1 MNFRIQLFVGLDL
14 RGVKMVEEGVV
25 PGNGAAGVL
34 APRKGRGRPRL
45 ETATVVVSVRL
56 PAKTLARLERRARR
70 RERGY
75 AHLDCLSHD
84 VVFHAH
90 ARDGGSWCHGPYVG
104 AGGYAIARS

>member
-1 MNFRIQLFVGLDL
+1 
-14 RGVKMVEEGVV
+14 MVEEGVV

-70 RERGY
+70 RERG
-75 AHLDCLSHD
+75 LSLI
-84 VVFHAH
+84 
-90 ARDGGSWCHGPYVG
+90 
-104 AGGYAIARS
+104 IAEIINREVIRSHHKKA